1 MARTEEIEVL
11 RFFETGPIEK
21 VEVVFNIVSEK
32 MRERLRGRDGSAHKA
47 EIRERKA
54 RRRDVNEG
62 PPSEA

>member
-1 MARTEEIEVL
+1 
-11 RFFETGPIEK
+11 

-32 MRERLRGRDGSAHKA
+32 MRERLRGRDNGAQKA
-47 EIRERKA
+47 QGRERKA